1 MKMVVL
7 DGYTLNPGDNPWDEV
22 ASFGDLTL
30 YDRTPAEMVVE
41 RSLGAQVL
49 LTNKTVLSAATL
61 AALPELRLVCV
72 LATGYN
78 VVDLE
83 KSAQLGIPVVNVPE
97 YGSDSVAQHAIAL
110 LLELTN
116 RVAQYHQAVARGE
129 WSASADFTLVGEPL
143 TELCG
148 RSIGIVGLGRIGARV
163 ARIAQ
168 ALGMEVLAYNPRR
181 RVAPEGISLRW
192 LSLDQLFSQAD
203 VVSLHCPLN
212 NENEWMV
219 NQRTLSLMKPQ
230 ALLIN
235 TSRGGLVVERDLAEA
250 LNSGSI
256 AGAAVD
262 VAAREPIPADSP
274 LLLAKNCIVTPHIA
288 WATLAARQ
296 RLMAATAANIASFLA
311 GKPQNVVNGVQLQ
324 VPITATN

>member
-1 MKMVVL
+1 MKIVVL

-22 ASFGDLTL
+22 AAFGELVVH
-30 YDRTPAEMVVE
+30 DRTPEDLVLE
-41 RSLGAQVL
+41 RCRGARIL
-49 LTNKTVLSAATL
+49 LTNKTRLSAATI
-61 AALPELRLVCV
+61 AQLPELRLICV

-116 RVAQYHQAVARGE
+116 RVAQYHEAVLRGE
-129 WSASADFTLVGEPL
+129 WSRSVDFTLVAQPL
-143 TELCG
+143 TELQG

-163 ARIAQ
+163 AAVAQ
-168 ALGMEVLAYNPRR
+168 ALGMEILAYNPRHR
-181 RVAPEGISLRW
+181 GAPQGLAVRW
-192 LSLDQLFSQAD
+192 LELDELFAEAD

-212 NENEWMV
+212 AENEGLV
-219 NQRTLSLMKPQ
+219 NAARLSLMRPH

-235 TSRGGLVVERDLAEA
+235 TSRGGLVNESDLADA
-250 LNSGSI
+250 LNRGEI

-274 LLLAKNCIVTPHIA
+274 LLSAKNCIITPHIA
-288 WATLAARQ
+288 WATLAARR
-296 RLMAATAANIASFLA
+296 RLMATTAQNIASFLS
-311 GKPQNVVNGVQLQ
+311 GSPQNVVNG
-324 VPITATN
+324 I

>member
-1 MKMVVL
+1 MKIVVL

-22 ASFGDLTL
+22 ASFGELTL
-30 YDRTPAEMVVE
+30 YDRTPAELVLE
-41 RSLGAQVL
+41 RSRGAQVL

-83 KSAQLGIPVVNVPE
+83 KSAQRGIPVVNVPE

-116 RVAQYHQAVARGE
+116 RVAQYHQAVARGD
-129 WSASADFTLVGEPL
+129 WSASPDFTLVGEPL

-148 RSIGIVGLGRIGARV
+148 KSIGIVGLGRIGARV
-163 ARIAQ
+163 ARVAQ
-168 ALGMEVLAYNPRR
+168 ALGMEVLAYNPRH
-181 RVAPEGISLRW
+181 RVAPEGIALRW
-192 LSLDQLFSQAD
+192 LGLDQLFSQAD

-212 NENEWMV
+212 NENEGMV
-219 NQRTLSLMKPQ
+219 NRRTLSLMKPQ

-250 LNSGSI
+250 LKSGSI

-262 VAAREPIPADSP
+262 VAASEPIPADSP
-274 LLLAKNCIVTPHIA
+274 LLGAKNCIVTPHIA
-288 WATLAARQ
+288 WATLAARK
-296 RLMAATAANIASFLA
+296 RLMATTAANIASFLA
-311 GKPQNVVNGVQLQ
+311 GKPQNVVNGVQ
-324 VPITATN
+324 

>member
-30 YDRTPAEMVVE
+30 YDRTPAELVVE
-41 RSLGAQVL
+41 RSRGAQVL

-83 KSAQLGIPVVNVPE
+83 KSAELGIPVVNVPE
-97 YGSDSVAQHAIAL
+97 YGSDSVAQHTIAL

-116 RVAQYHQAVARGE
+116 RVAHYHQTVVRGD
-129 WSASADFTLVGEPL
+129 WSASPDFTLVGEPL
-143 TELCG
+143 TELRG
-148 RSIGIVGLGRIGARV
+148 KSIGIVGLGRIGERV

-168 ALGMEVLAYNPRR
+168 ALGMEILAYNPRH

-192 LSLDQLFSQAD
+192 LGLDQLFSQAD

-212 NENEWMV
+212 NENEGMV
-219 NQRTLSLMKPQ
+219 NRRTLSLMQPR
-230 ALLIN
+230 ALLLN

-256 AGAAVD
+256 AGAALD

-274 LLLAKNCIVTPHIA
+274 LLGAKNCIVTPHVA

-296 RLMAATAANIASFLA
+296 RLMAATAANIAAFLA
-311 GKPQNVVNGVQLQ
+311 GKPRNVVNGVQL
-324 VPITATN
+324 

>member
-1 MKMVVL
+1 MKIVVL

-41 RSLGAQVL
+41 RSRGAQVL

-83 KSAQLGIPVVNVPE
+83 KSAKRGIPVVNVPE

-116 RVAQYHQAVARGE
+116 RVAQYHRAVARGD
-129 WSASADFTLVGEPL
+129 WSASPDFTLVGEPL

-168 ALGMEVLAYNPRR
+168 ALGMEVLAYNPRH

-192 LSLDQLFSQAD
+192 LSLDRLFSQAD

-212 NENEWMV
+212 NENEGMV
-219 NQRTLSLMKPQ
+219 NRRTLSLMKPQ

-262 VAAREPIPADSP
+262 VAAREPIPLDSP
-274 LLLAKNCIVTPHIA
+274 LLLANNCIVTPHVA

-296 RLMAATAANIASFLA
+296 RLMAATARNIASFLA
-311 GKPQNVVNGVQLQ
+311 GKPQNVVNGVR
-324 VPITATN
+324 